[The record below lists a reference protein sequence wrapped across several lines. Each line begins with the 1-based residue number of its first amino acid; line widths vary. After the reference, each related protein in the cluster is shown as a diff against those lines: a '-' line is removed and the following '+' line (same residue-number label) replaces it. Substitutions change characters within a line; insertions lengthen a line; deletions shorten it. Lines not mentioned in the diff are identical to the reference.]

1 VVAEVVRAMNQDF
14 HFTVGSLPSTR
25 DRADGF
31 FNFQHEL
38 ELLKAALLYAD
49 RVKLC
54 SVGASFMSSLNDLD
68 NAPFKDKLTMMRE
81 FLPMTNPGATPEE
94 LEKGYRLIDA
104 LGGSRTQRRALNQR
118 VKREGRKVVDE
129 GWKGLENIVQEQ
141 FRTVRGAEE
150 FRGALR
156 SGLVELHPFRRISAV
171 GIIRMGM
178 EASGGL
184 SISDLY
190 SDEIY
195 DEYEDRIY
203 ATVQDGTTYPLFDDK
218 TGNIVGEAV
227 RRGLILPSQGAFARG
242 RHGGLSG
249 DLLQRLPL
257 FERASVA
264 EVLNIREELAD
275 HLDAFREAVSQF
287 ADAIGPAS
295 WDEEFTEEAE
305 RIVRERVAPAVR
317 RIERAV
323 EERRDLRELSW
334 RFGPP
339 MAAGVVPSVGV
350 FVGSGSVLGSLAA
363 LAVGV
368 TTGAAQGAARHR
380 EHRRALEGNQ
390 LYFYYSAGE
399 LLRGAGR

>member
-1 VVAEVVRAMNQDF
+1 MVRDVSPAL

-25 DRADGF
+25 DRAEGF
-31 FNFQHEL
+31 FNFEHEL

-68 NAPFKDKLTMMRE
+68 NPSFKDKLTLMRE
-81 FLPMTNPGATPEE
+81 FLPMTNPDATPEE
-94 LEKGYRLIDA
+94 LEKGYKLIDA
-104 LGGSRTQRRALNQR
+104 LGGSRAQRRALNTR
-118 VKREGRKVVDE
+118 VKQEGHKVIDE

-150 FRGALR
+150 FRVALR
-156 SGLVELHPFRRISAV
+156 SGLVELHPFRRISTV

-178 EASGGL
+178 EVSSGL
-184 SISDLY
+184 SLSELY

-218 TGNIVGEAV
+218 TGNIVEEAI
-227 RRGLILPSQGAFARG
+227 RRKLILPSQGAVARG

-264 EVLNIREELAD
+264 EVLNIREELAV
-275 HLDAFREAVSQF
+275 HLDAFREAVAQF
-287 ADAIGPAS
+287 AATISPAS

-305 RIVRERVAPAVR
+305 RILRERVDPAVR

-323 EERRDLRELSW
+323 EERQDLRELSC

-339 MAAGVVPSVGV
+339 MAAGALPSVGV
-350 FVGSGSVLGSLAA
+350 FVGSGSVLGSLAVLA
-363 LAVGV
+363 LGV
-368 TTGAAQGAARHR
+368 TAGAAQGAARHR
-380 EHRRALEGNQ
+380 EQRQALEGNQ
-390 LYFYYSAGE
+390 LYFYYRAGE
-399 LLRGAGR
+399 LLRRARR